1 MFFTQELLARRDS
14 GFGLLWLA
22 ATLGSKSSFKKLP
35 KRSVLVADISKLCD
49 LIVQPA
55 EPLALRLSS
64 NLMFGVVRVYKVKQ
78 EILLTDVTSC
88 VTSLK
93 KVVMEMNTKVLDAQ
107 LQMAQTSVRPSTVTL
122 VPDSRSA
129 HLVDY
134 DAFVEDWDEYL
145 NILDDKHA
153 SKKRS
158 EESDSDEFDPAH
170 PNKKKGKTSKPKP
183 GQPAVEDVRTRDPHT
198 LMENHEHLL
207 SATFDLSF
215 NAGDLSGGALARGGG
230 GASSSQNDAAFDFDE
245 NPFILSDGL
254 DLGGEG
260 FMLGDELAKEL
271 GWGSPAKS
279 VRGQRNSDALQIDFE
294 GGGNDVGFG
303 NDFEFNVGGDDLGA
317 GGPQPGTP
325 NSARRFSRTPSRNS
339 RPRSANKENVYPRNT
354 PGSRQGSVLSNRAP
368 SPANSFGKLF
378 LSQDQQDFL
387 GTPLREIT
395 PAAENDARTE
405 LTDEELKVARGQYLE
420 FQNELKRD
428 MLKKKLEK
436 DGAKLVEDLTS
447 GVPKEIQEPSL
458 MDFWQANFKVQLES
472 RSGLLTI
479 HTEGPSKP
487 ARKKKRLSTIAED
500 DAPIEPEVQVSFGRV
515 RARGGGY
522 GLTEPELVGQHGF
535 DGLQDDFN
543 AAPQENAHRA
553 SSEEPGQAR
562 RNSRPSS
569 VFGGDFDFEFG
580 AQQKDSGGPGS
591 QRSSLFPWDNAG
603 PSSSSANPGLGDD
616 INDNNIPIDHVEI
629 RLRGSSRSRKSSVA
643 PSQVG
648 GVAGPGFSPIVING
662 TPAPMDVDFDRGTGA
677 APGETQE
684 ETQKSEVH
692 LATLERNSF
701 NFLEYAKMQYR
712 SLQEGGRL
720 TFDMVVPR
728 DTSTRHVASAAFY
741 HCLVLATKDFVRLEQ
756 PEPYEAMVIEILNI
770 A

>member
-14 GFGLLWLA
+14 SQP
-22 ATLGSKSSFKKLP
+22 TLGSKSSFKKLP

-93 KVVMEMNTKVLDAQ
+93 KVVMEMNTKSW
-107 LQMAQTSVRPSTVTL
+107 MRSCRWRRPPPSTVTL
-122 VPDSRSA
+122 VPDSRST

-170 PNKKKGKTSKPKP
+170 PNKKKGKASKPKP
-183 GQPAVEDVRTRDPHT
+183 GQPAVEDVRARDPHT
-198 LMENHEHLL
+198 LVENHEHLL

-230 GASSSQNDAAFDFDE
+230 ASSSQNDAAFDFDE
-245 NPFILSDGL
+245 NPFILSDRL

-279 VRGQRNSDALQIDFE
+279 VRGQRNTDALQLDFE

-303 NDFEFNVGGDDLGA
+303 NDFEFNLGGDDLGA
-317 GGPQPGTP
+317 GGPQPGMP

-395 PAAENDARTE
+395 PVAENGKQVGPKVPAKKRTRLLLDARTE

-479 HTEGPSKP
+479 HMEGPSKP

-500 DAPIEPEVQVSFGRV
+500 DAPIEPEV
-515 RARGGGY
+515 
-522 GLTEPELVGQHGF
+522 PGQHGF
-535 DGLQDDFN
+535 DGLQDEFN
-543 AAPQENAHRA
+543 AAPQENCT
-553 SSEEPGQAR
+553 
-562 RNSRPSS
+562 PSLLR

-580 AQQKDSGGPGS
+580 AQQKESGGPGS

-629 RLRGSSRSRKSSVA
+629 RLRGSSRSRKSFVA

-662 TPAPMDVDFDRGTGA
+662 TPAPMDSGNRRR
-677 APGETQE
+677 PRERLQE

-741 HCLVLATKDFVRLEQ
+741 HCLVLATKDLVRLEQ
-756 PEPYEAMVIEILNI
+756 PEPYETMVIEILNI